1 MTSRSIHF
9 PAPNV
14 LLAVACL
21 VIMSFTATNTSRADD
36 FAEIEKTLGVKGQV
50 EEGTLVVRFP
60 RRDLR
65 VTIDGETIPT
75 GLGLGSWIAWR
86 NMGDDTMLMGD
97 LVLLEKEV
105 NPVLSAL
112 QEVNINITALHNHF
126 IAEQP
131 RIMFMHIDAMGKGL
145 QFARGIKNAL
155 SKTGTPQQTGAGA
168 SQPALMLDTRR
179 IENIVGH
186 SGSNAG
192 GSFKITV
199 GRSGVKSHQMELT
212 SSVGMNS
219 WAGFV
224 GSNKQAHVAGVVVMT
239 ATEVN
244 RVIRTLRNGG
254 IEVVAIHN
262 HMLDEE
268 PRMFFLH
275 YWGTGPAEKLAQAVR
290 EALDEVEGPVR

>member
-1 MTSRSIHF
+1 MNSRSIHF
-9 PAPNV
+9 PVPNV
-14 LLAVACL
+14 LFTVACL
-21 VIMSFTATNTSRADD
+21 AIIFVTATTGARADD

-60 RRDLR
+60 RSDLM
-65 VTIDGETIPT
+65 VTINGETIPT
-75 GLGLGSWIAWR
+75 GLGLGSWIGWR

-105 NPVLSAL
+105 NPVISAL

-126 IAEQP
+126 IGDLP
-131 RIMFMHIDAMGKGL
+131 RIMFMHIDAMGRGT

-155 SKTGTPQQTGAGA
+155 SKTGTPLQTGAGS
-168 SQPALMLDTRR
+168 SQPALILDTRR
-179 IENIVGH
+179 IEKIVGH

-212 SSVGMNS
+212 SSMGMNS

-224 GSNKQAHVAGVVVMT
+224 GSNEQAHVAGDIVMT

-254 IEVVAIHN
+254 IEVVAVHN

-275 YWGTGPAEKLAQAVR
+275 YWGTGSAEKLAQTVR

>member
-1 MTSRSIHF
+1 MTSRSIRF
-9 PAPNV
+9 PISNV
-14 LLAVACL
+14 FLAIAWL
-21 VIMSFTATNTSRADD
+21 AIISFVQTNTARADD
-36 FAEIEKTLGVKGQV
+36 FAEIERTLGVTGQV

-60 RRDLR
+60 RSDLR

-75 GLGLGSWIAWR
+75 GLGLGSWIAWT

-105 NPVLSAL
+105 NPVISAL
-112 QEVNINITALHNHF
+112 QESNINVTALHNHF
-126 IAEQP
+126 RGDLP
-131 RIMFMHIDAMGKGL
+131 RIMFMHIDAMGKGT

-155 SKTGTPQQTGAGA
+155 SKTGTPHQTGSGA
-168 SQPALMLDTRR
+168 PQPVLMLDTRR
-179 IENIVGH
+179 IEKIVGH

-212 SSVGMNS
+212 SSMGMNS

-224 GSNKQAHVAGVVVMT
+224 GSNEQAHVAGDIVMT
-239 ATEVN
+239 STEVN

-262 HMLDEE
+262 HMLDED

-275 YWGTGPAEKLAQAVR
+275 YWGTGPAEKLAQTVR